1 MPKMR
6 MEYVSH
12 PWIAPNA
19 IEKRAYQE
27 QIVASAAGNN
37 TLVVLPTGMG
47 KTSIAALVAAHCLQ
61 KNPAGKIMFLAP
73 TRPLV
78 AQHLKTFSRFMRTG
92 LEMAAVTGT
101 IPPRERRI
109 VYAKNDVIF
118 STPQTVEND
127 LSSGVLSLH
136 GYSLCIFDEAHRGV
150 GNYAY
155 TRIAEALHSTL
166 ILALTASP
174 GSDRSKI
181 DEVKGLLK
189 IKNVEIRSRED
200 EDVKP
205 YVQEMTQEYRE
216 VALTKEMESLRSYL
230 TAVKES
236 RIKKLVSWGVVK
248 SPLIGKAQILKL
260 QEEVSKSD
268 SNYRFIAMSVL
279 AEVLKVDHALLL
291 LETQTIYALRK
302 YFDRLVV
309 QGTRAT
315 ERLLKDDAMRSAMR
329 LAVALS
335 EEGKEHPKIAKLKE
349 IVAEELAK
357 DRDARI
363 MVFAQFRD
371 SIDKICR
378 ELKGIKGAVPVQFI
392 GQAKKSGAG
401 LSQKEQ
407 IQILNEFSMGF
418 CNVLVASS
426 VGEEGLDVA
435 ETGVVVF
442 YEPTPSAIRRIQR
455 SGRTARTKAGKVIF
469 LITKGTRDET
479 YHWAGYQKERRMKK
493 ILYGLSGS
501 LKRYG

>member
-1 MPKMR
+1 M
-6 MEYVSH
+6 
-12 PWIAPNA
+12 
-19 IEKRAYQE
+19 
-27 QIVASAAGNN
+27 ASAIGGN

-47 KTSIAALVAAHCLQ
+47 KTPIAALVAAYCLE
-61 KNPAGKIMFLAP
+61 KRKGKIMFLAP

-78 AQHLKTFSRFMRTG
+78 AQHLKTFSRCMRAG
-92 LEMAAVTGT
+92 LEMASLTGLT
-101 IPPRERRI
+101 PPGERREI
-109 VYAKNDVIF
+109 YAKSDVIF
-118 STPQTVEND
+118 STPQTIEND

-136 GYSLCIFDEAHRGV
+136 GYSLCIFDEAHRAV

-155 TRIAEALHSTL
+155 TRVAEAFSHGGL

-174 GSDRSKI
+174 GADRSKI
-181 DEVKGLLK
+181 DEVKRLLK

-216 VALTKEMESLRSYL
+216 VALTKAMESLRSYL
-230 TAVKES
+230 TAVKDI
-236 RIKKLVSWGVVK
+236 RMKKLMSWGIVK
-248 SPLIGKAQILKL
+248 SPILGKVQILKL
-260 QEEVSKSD
+260 QEELSKSE
-268 SNYRFIAMSVL
+268 SSYRFIAMSTL
-279 AEVLKVDHALLL
+279 AEVLKVDHAILL

-302 YFDRLVV
+302 YFDRLVM
-309 QGTRAT
+309 QSTRAV

-329 LAVALS
+329 LTVELS
-335 EEGKEHPKIAKLKE
+335 EEGKEHPKIDKLKE
-349 IVAEELAK
+349 IVAEELSK

-363 MVFAQFRD
+363 MVFVQFRD
-371 SIDKICR
+371 SIEKICS
-378 ELKGIKGAVPVQFI
+378 ELKNVKGAVPVQFI
-392 GQAKKSGAG
+392 GQAKKSGSG

-418 CNVLVASS
+418 YNVLVASS
-426 VGEEGLDVA
+426 VGEEGLDIA

-455 SGRTARTKAGKVIF
+455 SGRTARTKEGKVIF
-469 LITKGTRDET
+469 LVTKGTRDEA
-479 YHWAGYQKERRMKK
+479 YHWAGYQKEKRMKK

>member
-1 MPKMR
+1 

-27 QIVASAAGNN
+27 RILASAASAN

-47 KTSIAALVAAHCLQ
+47 KTSVAALVTAHCLE
-61 KNPAGKIMFLAP
+61 KRKGKIMFLAP

-78 AQHLKTFSRFMRTG
+78 AQHLKTFSRFMRAG
-92 LEMAAVTGT
+92 LEMAAVTGST
-101 IPPRERRI
+101 PPSERRKI
-109 VYAKNDVIF
+109 YAKSDVIF

-127 LSSGVLSLH
+127 LSSGVLSLD
-136 GYSLCIFDEAHRGV
+136 GYSLCIFDEAHRAV

-155 TRIAEALHSTL
+155 TRIAEAFSSL

-174 GSDRSKI
+174 GADRRKI
-181 DEVKGLLK
+181 DEVKRLLK
-189 IKNVEIRSRED
+189 INNVEIRSRED

-205 YVQEMTQEYRE
+205 YVQLMNEEYRE
-216 VALTKEMESLRSYL
+216 VALTKEMESLRTYL
-230 TAVKES
+230 TAVKDS
-236 RIKKLVSWGVVK
+236 RMKKLMSWGIVK
-248 SPLIGKAQILKL
+248 SPLSKIQILKL
-260 QEEVSKSD
+260 QEELSKSD
-268 SNYRFIAMSVL
+268 SNYRFMAMSVL
-279 AEVLKVDHALLL
+279 AEVLKVDHAILL
-291 LETQTIYALRK
+291 LETQTIYSLKK
-302 YFDRLVV
+302 YFDRLVA
-309 QGTRAT
+309 QRSRAV
-315 ERLLKDDAMRSAMR
+315 ERLLKDDALRSAMR
-329 LAVALS
+329 LTVTLS
-335 EEGKEHPKIAKLKE
+335 EEGKEHPKIAALKQ
-349 IVAEELAK
+349 IVTEELAA

-371 SIDKICR
+371 SIEKICR
-378 ELKGIKGAVPVQFI
+378 ELKSVKGAAPVQFI

-418 CNVLVASS
+418 HNVLVASS

-435 ETGVVVF
+435 ETGVVIF

-455 SGRTARTKAGKVIF
+455 SGRTARTKEGKVIF
-469 LITKGTRDET
+469 LVTKGTRDEA
-479 YHWAGYQKERRMKK
+479 YHWAGYQKERSMKK
-493 ILYGLSGS
+493 ILYALSGS